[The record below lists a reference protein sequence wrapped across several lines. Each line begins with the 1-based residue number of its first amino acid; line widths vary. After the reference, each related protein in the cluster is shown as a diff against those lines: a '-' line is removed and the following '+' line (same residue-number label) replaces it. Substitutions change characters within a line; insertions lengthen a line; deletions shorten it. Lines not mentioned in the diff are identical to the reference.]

1 MKKILL
7 ALFLISN
14 INLYAGAILDAKIE
28 LKPNSAE
35 KSVQPSIQP
44 GKEIIITAT
53 ITNEGTEKNKP
64 GHFYVKFA
72 YPTPLAAKPNSE
84 LFITEKILL
93 PPISPGKEATIQF
106 KTTQMT
112 PSLFDF
118 VRNDYAMRQYQ
129 AIVVIEDK
137 QYLIGTAT
145 LTFSAQYY
153 PGLPHEIS
161 TTVPASN

>member
-7 ALFLISN
+7 VLFLISN
-14 INLYAGAILDAKIE
+14 ISLYAGAILEAKIE
-28 LKPNSAE
+28 LLANNADNK
-35 KSVQPSIQP
+35 SIQP
-44 GKEIIITAT
+44 GKEIIITAN
-53 ITNEGTEKNKP
+53 ITNKGTEKNKP
-64 GHFYVKFA
+64 GHFYVRFA

-84 LFITEKILL
+84 LYISEKILL

-153 PGLPHEIS
+153 PGLPHEIPTS
-161 TTVPASN
+161 VPVSN

>member
-7 ALFLISN
+7 TLFLISN

-28 LKPNSAE
+28 LLANNADNK
-35 KSVQPSIQP
+35 SIQP
-44 GKEIIITAT
+44 GKEIIISAT
-53 ITNEGTEKNKP
+53 LSNKGTEKNKP
-64 GHFYVKFA
+64 GHFYVRFA
-72 YPTPLAAKPNSE
+72 YPDPLAANPKSE

-93 PPISPGKEATIQF
+93 PPLNPGKEATIQF
-106 KTTQMT
+106 KTIQMT

-129 AIVVIEDK
+129 AIAVIEDK

-153 PGLPHEIS
+153 PGLPQEIP
-161 TTVPASN
+161 TTVPVSNP

>member
-7 ALFLISN
+7 VLFLISN
-14 INLYAGAILDAKIE
+14 INLFAGAILDAKIE
-28 LKPNSAE
+28 LLANNADNK
-35 KSVQPSIQP
+35 SIQP
-44 GKEIIITAT
+44 GKEITITAT
-53 ITNEGTEKNKP
+53 ITNKGTEKNKT
-64 GHFYVKFA
+64 GHFYVRFA
-72 YPTPLAAKPNSE
+72 YPTPLAANPKSE

-93 PPISPGKEATIQF
+93 PPINPGKEATIQF
-106 KTTQMT
+106 KTIQMT

-129 AIVVIEDK
+129 AIAVIEDK

-153 PGLPHEIS
+153 PGLPQEIP
-161 TTVPASN
+161 TAVPVSN

>member
-14 INLYAGAILDAKIE
+14 ISLYAGATLDAKIE
-28 LKPNSAE
+28 LMPNSAE
-35 KSVQPSIQP
+35 KSIQP

-53 ITNEGTEKNKP
+53 LTNKGTEKNKP
-64 GHFYVKFA
+64 GHFYVRFA
-72 YPTPLAAKPNSE
+72 YPTPLADKPNSE
-84 LFITEKILL
+84 LYISEKILL
-93 PPISPGKEATIQF
+93 PPINPGQEATIQF

-129 AIVVIEDK
+129 AIAIIDNK

-145 LTFSAQYY
+145 LTFSAKYY
-153 PGLPHEIS
+153 PGLPNEIPTS
-161 TTVPASN
+161 VPVSN